1 MSYDKQAIAALASKA
16 SGGALT
22 DTQTRALQGVPVDHP
37 NYTLAWATVMKNA
50 ESKKNYKGHCEA
62 AAKVMKLPRNK
73 YHPEWNLEQAKCQL
87 RNGRYLDSVKSIDRT
102 LGDSFGMSAATK
114 TRRLLLAYEIKAQSR
129 TRIYDD
135 HAKANSGLSDK
146 NKLNS
151 AIQAWM
157 EYRNY
162 ASGIGDQKA
171 LQKANR
177 EVADLEERKG
187 R

>member
-1 MSYDKQAIAALASKA
+1 
-16 SGGALT
+16 
-22 DTQTRALQGVPVDHP
+22 
-37 NYTLAWATVMKNA
+37 
-50 ESKKNYKGHCEA
+50 
-62 AAKVMKLPRNK
+62 
-73 YHPEWNLEQAKCQL
+73 
-87 RNGRYLDSVKSIDRT
+87 
-102 LGDSFGMSAATK
+102 MSAATK